1 MALIFFSKDQVDR
14 FEAWKTELTEIIPE
28 LSVRSWQRPG
38 NFDDIEFALVWNPP
52 PGMLSQFPKLKAI
65 FSIGA
70 GVDALLNDPKLPAGV
85 PICRMVDNSLTQ
97 GMVEYAVLHVL
108 RHHRSQPLLEI
119 NQRKAKWSPFLSPLA
134 SERRV
139 GIMGLGAIGGPTAEA
154 VSNLGFKTQGWSRNV
169 KEIAG
174 VECFHGQI
182 GMQKFLK
189 DTEILVCLLPLTAET
204 KDILNMDLFM
214 QLPTGSS
221 LINAGRGGQQVE
233 EDILIA
239 LESGQ
244 LSHATLDVF
253 KDEPLPPNH
262 PFWDHPK
269 VTVTPHNAAI
279 TQPKTAAKLLAENI
293 RRLNASE
300 PMLNLVD
307 CSVGY

>member
-1 MALIFFSKDQVDR
+1 
-14 FEAWKTELTEIIPE
+14 
-28 LSVRSWQRPG
+28 
-38 NFDDIEFALVWNPP
+38 
-52 PGMLSQFPKLKAI
+52 
-65 FSIGA
+65 
-70 GVDALLNDPKLPAGV
+70 
-85 PICRMVDNSLTQ
+85 
-97 GMVEYAVLHVL
+97 
-108 RHHRSQPLLEI
+108 
-119 NQRKAKWSPFLSPLA
+119 
-134 SERRV
+134 
-139 GIMGLGAIGGPTAEA
+139 
-154 VSNLGFKTQGWSRNV
+154 
-169 KEIAG
+169 
-174 VECFHGQI
+174 
-182 GMQKFLK
+182 MQKFLK

-279 TQPKTAAKLLAENI
+279 TQPKTAVKLLAENI